1 MGKKVRSYKG
11 KVIDFDEF
19 IATNN
24 RENTQAVGNM
34 DVNARGDVIDS
45 KGKVIKTRE
54 EVAREYNKQT
64 TKAVVSSS
72 LLDDIDEGV
81 TELKDDPKVLN
92 RKKAEAEQ
100 KSKAK
105 TTKKEDDAKTSDTAK
120 KSDSKEKDDGDE

>member
-19 IATNN
+19 MATNN

-81 TELKDDPKVLN
+81 TELKDDPRVLN

-105 TTKKEDDAKTSDTAK
+105 TTKKEDDTKTSDTAK